1 MRGNRVRES
10 PTKEREMRDK
20 VKGLWLVVV
29 FLLVASAAWAT
40 TLTCTIDQ
48 GNLIYTG
55 HIKVEQGVVL
65 YEHRCPQHHTYW
77 LTQQQMDN

>member
-1 MRGNRVRES
+1 MWKRW
-10 PTKEREMRDK
+10 
-20 VKGLWLVVV
+20 KGILMVGVLV
-29 FLLVASAAWAT
+29 LASTLVWAT

-55 HIKVEQGVVL
+55 HIKVESGVVL
-65 YEHRCPQHHTYW
+65 YEHRCPQRHTYW